1 MAKITFY
8 GAAGTVTGSKYL
20 VEAGKAKVLIDC
32 GLFQGLKELRLLNWK
47 KLPFDAG
54 SVDAVVLTHAHID
67 HTGYLP
73 RFVRDGFHRKIICTP
88 ATKELT
94 KLLLLDSAKNQKRDA
109 DYFNRKKLSK
119 HTPAL
124 PLYDAK
130 DARRAIKHLK
140 SVPRGEWF
148 EVLDPIW
155 VRFHDAG
162 HLLGSNMIEMEIRDR
177 DPAIRILFSGD
188 VGRYDA
194 PLYFDPSP
202 PTPCDYLICESTYGN
217 RDHPEE
223 DVLAILADRVNKAIE
238 RGGVILVA
246 AFAVGRSQ
254 QLVYLLQ
261 VLMQQ
266 GRIPRIP
273 IFLDS
278 PMAVDATKI
287 FRTFSDDND
296 LSEGELSPPNSLLD
310 GPNVE
315 LVRDHNRSVQLNRMK
330 GPAVIISSS
339 GMMTGGR
346 ILFHLKRRLP
356 DPKNT
361 ILLGG
366 YMAAGTRGRD
376 LQSGRPTIRIHG
388 QDVPVRAAIDNIS
401 GLSGHAGRSE
411 LLRWLKDLPKPK
423 KTFITHGEPDSAA
436 SFAEA
441 LRDQLHFGDVVV
453 PQLGDSFELGE

>member
-1 MAKITFY
+1 MARITFY

-20 VEAGKAKVLIDC
+20 VEAGKAKVLVDC
-32 GLFQGLKELRLLNWK
+32 GLFQGLKKLRELNWK
-47 KLPFDAG
+47 KLPFDAATVN
-54 SVDAVVLTHAHID
+54 SVVLTHAHID
-67 HTGYLP
+67 HIGFLP
-73 RFVRDGFHRKIICTP
+73 RFVRDGFRNKVVCTP
-88 ATKELT
+88 ATKELA

-109 DYFNRKKLSK
+109 DYLNRKKLSK
-119 HTPAL
+119 HSPAL
-124 PLYDAK
+124 PLYNAE
-130 DARRAIKHLK
+130 DARRAIKRLK
-140 SVPRGEWF
+140 AVPRGEWR
-148 EVLDPIW
+148 ELLDPIW

-177 DPAIRILFSGD
+177 DPPLRILFSGD

-194 PLYFDPSP
+194 PLYFDPAP
-202 PTPCDYLICESTYGN
+202 PPPCDYLICESTYGD
-217 RDHPEE
+217 RDHPQE
-223 DVLAILADRVNKAIE
+223 DILDILAERVNKAFQ
-238 RGGVILVA
+238 RGGVMLFA

-254 QLVYLLQ
+254 QLIYLLQ
-261 VLMQQ
+261 VLMHA
-266 GRIPRIP
+266 GRIPRFP

-287 FRTFSDDND
+287 FRTFSQDHD
-296 LSEGELSPPNSLLD
+296 LSEGQLSPPSSVLD

-315 LVRDHNRSVQLNRMK
+315 LVRDHERSKQLNRVT

-361 ILLGG
+361 VLLGG

-376 LQSGRPTIRIHG
+376 MQEGRSFVRIHG
-388 QDVPVRAAIDNIS
+388 QDIPVRAAIDSVS

-423 KTFITHGEPDSAA
+423 QTFITHGEPDSAA
-436 SFAEA
+436 SFAAA
-441 LRDQLHFGDVVV
+441 LRDQYQFDTVI

>member
-1 MAKITFY
+1 MAKITFH

-20 VEAGKAKVLIDC
+20 IEAGQAKVLVDC
-32 GLFQGLKELRLLNWK
+32 GLFQGMKQLRLLNWK
-47 KLPFDAG
+47 QLPFAAS

-67 HTGYLP
+67 HIGFLP
-73 RFVRDGFHRKIICTP
+73 RFVRDGFRRKVVCTP
-88 ATKELT
+88 ATKELA

-109 DYFNRKKLSK
+109 AYLNRKHLTK
-119 HTPAL
+119 HSPAL
-124 PLYDAK
+124 PLYDVK
-130 DARRAIKHLK
+130 DARRALHRLK
-140 SVPRGEWF
+140 AVARGEWH
-148 EVLDPIW
+148 ELSDPIW

-177 DPAIRILFSGD
+177 DPPLRLLFSGD

-202 PTPCDYLICESTYGN
+202 PPPCDYLICESTYGD
-217 RDHPEE
+217 RDHPDE
-223 DVLAILADRVNKAIE
+223 DVLEILAEKVNQAYA
-238 RGGVILVA
+238 RGGVMLFA

-254 QLVYLLQ
+254 QLIYLLQ
-261 VLMQQ
+261 VLMHE
-266 GRIPRIP
+266 GRIPKIP

-278 PMAVDATKI
+278 PMAVDATRI
-287 FRTFSDDND
+287 FRTFSKDHD
-296 LSEGELSPPNSLLD
+296 LSEGELAPPNSVLD

-315 LVRDHNRSVQLNRMK
+315 LVREHNRSKQLNNVK

-376 LQSGRPTIRIHG
+376 LQRGRPTIRIHG
-388 QDVPVRAAIDNIS
+388 WDVPVRAAIDSVS

-423 KTFITHGEPDSAA
+423 KTFITHGEPDSAE
-436 SFAEA
+436 SFAAA
-441 LRDQLHFGDVVV
+441 LRDQYQFETVI
-453 PQLGDSFELGE
+453 PQLGESFELGE

>member
-1 MAKITFY
+1 MARITFY

-20 VEAGKAKVLIDC
+20 VEAGKAKVLVDC

-47 KLPFDAG
+47 KLPFEAG

-73 RFVRDGFHRKIICTP
+73 RFVRDGFRRKIICTP

-119 HTPAL
+119 HSPAL
-124 PLYDAK
+124 PLYDAQ

-140 SVPRGEWF
+140 AVPRGAWF
-148 EVLDPIW
+148 ELMDPIW

-177 DPAIRILFSGD
+177 DPATRILFSGD

-202 PTPCDYLICESTYGN
+202 PTPCDYLICESTYGD
-217 RDHPEE
+217 RDHPPE
-223 DVLAILADRVNKAIE
+223 DVLETLADRVNKAIA

-254 QLVYLLQ
+254 QLIYLLQ
-261 VLMQQ
+261 VLMHQ

-273 IFLDS
+273 IYLDS

-287 FRTFSDDND
+287 FRTFSQDHD
-296 LSEGELSPPNSLLD
+296 LSEGELAPPNSVLD

-315 LVRDHNRSVQLNRMK
+315 LVREHNRSKQLNSIQ

-388 QDVPVRAAIDNIS
+388 QDIPVRAAIDNIS

-411 LLRWLKDLPKPK
+411 LLRWLKDLPKPQ

-436 SFAEA
+436 SFADA
-441 LRDQLHFGDVVV
+441 LRDQLQFNDVIV